1 MEKKKIIFMITLLCF
16 VLSLGFNVNTKTA
29 QALTQKQV
37 KAKIST
43 LNKEIKKL
51 NTKKKKVLAN
61 EKKQKKGTIAVTGT
75 LISRNPYIVCS
86 TSLIGNVTSYYW
98 ITDSKNMTTL
108 LNSSFGFIKLTGKH
122 KTYNGYTC
130 AVGRAV
136 KVSNQSISIQK
147 KIDKKEKSLKKY
159 TYMLNDRVVFY
170 KDGLNNDSTYV
181 IQKGM
186 TGRLPWNWNSAAVG
200 FAYNYKKYNGVKWK
214 SSNSDIVSV
223 NSKGEVTARKEGKAT
238 IFATCALSKK
248 TTKCPVVVTGQSDE
262 STDNENNNNN
272 DYSSVDYIDFVKQ
285 SIGMGYEDS
294 YGNQITYGDAFSYFF
309 TKPTWDYFRSDDG
322 ADVVEFTG
330 GCLDEGEDIIVC
342 MQFIVNV
349 KNRSW
354 QIEWLDFNGEEQ
366 SRATLN
372 NLLDTVFSAY
382 DA

>member
-147 KIDKKEKSLKKY
+147 KIGWPNY
-159 TYMLNDRVVFY
+159 
-170 KDGLNNDSTYV
+170 DSTYV

-223 NSKGEVTARKEGKAT
+223 NSKGEVTARKEG
-238 IFATCALSKK
+238 
-248 TTKCPVVVTGQSDE
+248 
-262 STDNENNNNN
+262 
-272 DYSSVDYIDFVKQ
+272 
-285 SIGMGYEDS
+285 
-294 YGNQITYGDAFSYFF
+294 
-309 TKPTWDYFRSDDG
+309 
-322 ADVVEFTG
+322 
-330 GCLDEGEDIIVC
+330 
-342 MQFIVNV
+342 NV
-349 KNRSW
+349 R
-354 QIEWLDFNGEEQ
+354 
-366 SRATLN
+366 
-372 NLLDTVFSAY
+372 
-382 DA
+382 